1 MEVLTGGWCIG
12 IGKIKRIGDGWR
24 SQGIY
29 NGCRGKRRRC
39 SAAGRSGMLR
49 CEKAQERGSM
59 IGAAAEGV
67 TSRE

>member
-1 MEVLTGGWCIG
+1 MEVLTGGWCISNG
-12 IGKIKRIGDGWR
+12 RIKRIGDGWR

-29 NGCRGKRRRC
+29 NGCRGNWLRC
-39 SAAGRSGMLR
+39 GAAGWTERLR
-49 CEKAQERGSM
+49 WEKAPEWGSM